1 MKNKQ
6 NTDGSNQTLPLA
18 QKLFL
23 AFAAVMFVCFVVT
36 IIYLHRQNN
45 QLSRQLDQ
53 TKQNL
58 EETRENLQDTEM
70 KLASSTDTLKRV
82 QDKLKKTQSELDAA
96 TVDTSGSYLRVT
108 SPEEGAEFCL
118 NQQIPIRWKS
128 SGLESVSLRFVGGK
142 PQGYHDIGQYPSDF
156 SSAESNRGKEILWTP
171 YNKQVY
177 KYSGNQRREWP
188 ISESFSN
195 TIEITPEPL
204 ECESGECGTKESGT
218 FTVVNCRG

>member
-6 NTDGSNQTLPLA
+6 NADASNQTLPLA

-23 AFAAVMFVCFVVT
+23 VSACIIFVCFVVT
-36 IIYLHRQNN
+36 IVYLHRQNN
-45 QLSRQLDQ
+45 QLSRELHQ
-53 TKQNL
+53 TKQSL
-58 EETRENLQDTEM
+58 EETRKNLQDTEM

-82 QDKLKKTQSELDAA
+82 QNKLEETQSELDEA

-108 SPEEGAEFCL
+108 SPEDGAEFCL
-118 NQQIPIRWKS
+118 NQQIPIRWES
-128 SGLESVSLRFVGGK
+128 DGLESVSLRFVGGK
-142 PQGYHDIGQYPSDF
+142 PQGYHDIGEYPSDF

-177 KYSGNQRREWP
+177 KYSGDQRREWP
-188 ISESFSN
+188 ISESFAN